1 VFVPQCRRSAWQLR
15 HALGQAF
22 FSFFAFLV
30 LDGLSNIERENGYRI
45 GCVSQNIKEN
55 DLKEKKNCSGSMPHP
70 KSDPR
75 FVR

>member
-1 VFVPQCRRSAWQLR
+1 LR

-55 DLKEKKNCSGSMPHP
+55 DLEKK
-70 KSDPR
+70 K
-75 FVR
+75 FVQDQCHTATPQK